1 MPASLV
7 VEGIQYATGVG
18 IALGIA
24 LSSLPILSGEAREAN
39 ERRYLQ
45 PTEEEEANSIRWGVM
60 SVLSFIPYLSPLA
73 WVFAGL
79 DDETYSSLYYVY
91 AALYTLPYLT
101 NGLQLNSFVLLSIA
115 AGIAHVQIE
124 RLALTEPVEVE
135 FPETAG
141 WLARQGSN
149 LLRGLLSSGLEVS
162 ERVSDKAERAQQ
174 ASTARP
180 DRKELAEKS
189 AEARA
194 ELRYFDRKA
203 QDAESRKRPVP
214 ESLRRAKDRSDPRP
228 K

>member
-1 MPASLV
+1 MQGSTPQARVHAHVHPRFVAPRVLNALPPHHIGARPRNRSSRAGPVPASLV

-115 AGIAHVQIE
+115 AGIAHVQLHPSPL
-124 RLALTEPVEVE
+124 RLS
-135 FPETAG
+135 G
-141 WLARQGSN
+141 WR
-149 LLRGLLSSGLEVS
+149 
-162 ERVSDKAERAQQ
+162 
-174 ASTARP
+174 
-180 DRKELAEKS
+180 
-189 AEARA
+189 
-194 ELRYFDRKA
+194 
-203 QDAESRKRPVP
+203 
-214 ESLRRAKDRSDPRP
+214 
-228 K
+228 